1 MHKELKKIVDAADE
15 LNALWAEVAT
25 LWRSSGLP
33 LNKKYSSFEDKNF
46 EDFNS
51 TINEIIEI
59 FSCAGVI
66 SSYSLA
72 LMLPRVDEINTHLT
86 DAKNCIASLLNE
98 FRSYPNA
105 KLHVCGSTLS
115 SIQGF
120 ENGDLVVVI
129 NMEHPLS
136 NLDAACARALRAG
149 TWW

>member
-1 MHKELKKIVDAADE
+1 MHKELKKIVDAANE
-15 LNALWAEVAT
+15 LSALWAEVAA

-33 LNKKYSSFEDKNF
+33 LSKKYSSFEGKDF
-46 EDFNS
+46 EEFNS

-59 FSCAGVI
+59 FSSAGTI
-66 SSYSLA
+66 GSYSLT

-129 NMEHPLS
+129 NMEQPLS
-136 NLDAACARALRAG
+136 NLDAAFARALRAG

>member
-59 FSCAGVI
+59 FSSAGTI
-66 SSYSLA
+66 SSYSLT
-72 LMLPRVDEINTHLT
+72 LMLPRVDEIDTHLT
-86 DAKNCIASLLNE
+86 DAKNCIANLLNE
-98 FRSYPNA
+98 FRSHPNA
-105 KLHVCGSTLS
+105 KLHICGSTLS
-115 SIQGF
+115 SIQCF
-120 ENGDLVVVI
+120 ENGDLVAVI
-129 NMEHPLS
+129 NMEHHLS
-136 NLDAACARALRAG
+136 NLDAAFARVLRAG

>member
-1 MHKELKKIVDAADE
+1 MHKELRKIVDAADE

-51 TINEIIEI
+51 AINAIIEI
-59 FSCAGVI
+59 FSCAGTI
-66 SSYSLA
+66 SSYSLT
-72 LMLPRVDEINTHLT
+72 LMLPRVDEIHTHLS

-129 NMEHPLS
+129 NMEQPLS
-136 NLDAACARALRAG
+136 NLDAAFARALRAG